1 MMVGLLFHSTGG
13 PTLFDQ
19 LFTSPKAVG
28 RYSNA
33 PLAEER
39 LRYLAHCAVQGSTRS
54 SLRLIAQHQLIF
66 VDYLHLQE
74 ADSLTVEQIK
84 AAADLWVGRQPQP
97 YTHNAGDYRWARW
110 RFISDA
116 RQWLSFLGRLR
127 TVETARRPY
136 AYLIEGFR
144 DHMIGEKGLSQHTVR
159 IRCWHVEQFLN
170 RLWEQHPS
178 FDEVTIADIDAAVT
192 RKGDR
197 DGYARTS
204 IQSYINSLRAFFRYA
219 EQHGWC
225 RPGLAAAIM
234 SVHLFADEGLP
245 KGASWGDVQ
254 LLLANTKSNQAKD
267 IRDRAIIMLFAIY
280 GMRVGEV
287 RGLKLEDLDW
297 EKELIYL
304 TRPKPRRRQSYP
316 LTYAVGEAILRYLKK
331 VRPRTSRREV
341 FLTVKAPWQP
351 LSSGALYDLVSD
363 RLHPLVADLPHYG
376 PHSLRHACATR
387 LLAEGLSMKEIGD
400 HLGHRK
406 ADTTRVYAKLDL
418 AGLRQV
424 ADFDLGGLL

>member
-1 MMVGLLFHSTGG
+1 MFN
-13 PTLFDQ
+13 Q
-19 LFTSPKAVG
+19 LFTSPKAVD
-28 RYSNA
+28 RYSSA

-39 LRYLAHCAVQGSTRS
+39 LRYLAHCAAQGSTRS
-54 SLRLIAQHQLIF
+54 SLRLIAQHQLVF

-74 ADSLTVEQIK
+74 ADSLTVEQIE
-84 AAADLWVGRQPQP
+84 AAADLWIGRQPQP
-97 YTHNAGDYRWARW
+97 HTHNAAGYRWARM

-127 TVETARRPY
+127 TIEAPRRPY
-136 AYLIEGFR
+136 AYLIEEFT
-144 DHMIGEKGLSQHTVR
+144 DHMIREKGLSQHTVR

-170 RLWEQHPS
+170 RFWERHQS
-178 FDEVTIADIDAAVT
+178 FDEVTIADIDAAVA
-192 RKGDR
+192 RKGGQ

-204 IQSYINSLRAFFRYA
+204 IQNYINALRAFFRYA
-219 EQHGWC
+219 EQRGWC
-225 RPGLAAAIM
+225 CPGLATAIM

-245 KGASWGDVQ
+245 KGPAWSDVQ
-254 LLLANTKSNQAKD
+254 LLLANTKSDQPKD
-267 IRDRAIIMLFAIY
+267 IRDRAIIMLFAVY
-280 GMRVGEV
+280 GMRAGEV

-316 LTYAVGEAILRYLKK
+316 LSYTVGEAILRYLKR
-331 VRPRTSRREV
+331 VRPRTSQREV
-341 FLTVKAPWQP
+341 FLTVKAPVQP
-351 LSSGALYDLVSD
+351 LSSGSLYDLVSD
-363 RLHPLVADLPHYG
+363 RLRALDVSLPHYG

-406 ADTTRVYAKLDL
+406 ADTTRVYAKVDL

>member
-1 MMVGLLFHSTGG
+1 MFN
-13 PTLFDQ
+13 Q
-19 LFTSPKAVG
+19 LFTSPKAVD
-28 RYSNA
+28 RYSSA

-39 LRYLAHCAVQGSTRS
+39 LRYLAHCAAQGSTRS
-54 SLRLIAQHQLIF
+54 SLRLIAQHQLVF

-74 ADSLTVEQIK
+74 ADSLTVEQIE
-84 AAADLWVGRQPQP
+84 AAADLWIGRQPQP
-97 YTHNAGDYRWARW
+97 HTHNAADYRWARW

-127 TVETARRPY
+127 TIEAPRRPY
-136 AYLIEGFR
+136 AYLIEEFT
-144 DHMIGEKGLSQHTVR
+144 DHMIREKGLSQHTVR

-170 RLWEQHPS
+170 RFWERHQS
-178 FDEVTIADIDAAVT
+178 FDEVTIADIDAAVA
-192 RKGDR
+192 RKGGQ
-197 DGYARTS
+197 DGYARAS
-204 IQSYINSLRAFFRYA
+204 IQNYINALRAFFRYA
-219 EQHGWC
+219 EQRGWC
-225 RPGLAAAIM
+225 CPGLATAIM

-245 KGASWGDVQ
+245 KGPAWGDVQ
-254 LLLANTKSNQAKD
+254 LLLANTKSDQPKD
-267 IRDRAIIMLFAIY
+267 IRDRAIIMLFAVY

-316 LTYAVGEAILRYLKK
+316 LSYTVGEAIVRYLKK
-331 VRPRTSRREV
+331 VRPRTSQREV
-341 FLTVKAPWQP
+341 FLTVKAPVQP
-351 LSSGALYDLVSD
+351 LSSGSLYDLVSD
-363 RLHPLVADLPHYG
+363 RLRALDVSLPHYG

-406 ADTTRVYAKLDL
+406 PDTTRVYAKVDL

>member
-1 MMVGLLFHSTGG
+1 M
-13 PTLFDQ
+13 FDE
-19 LFTSPKAVG
+19 LFTSLKAVD
-28 RYSNA
+28 RYSSG
-33 PLAEER
+33 PLLDER
-39 LRYLAHCAVQGSTRS
+39 LRYLAHCAAQGSTRS
-54 SLRLIAQHQLIF
+54 SLRLIAQHQLVL

-74 ADSLTVEQIK
+74 ADSLTVEEVE
-84 AAADLWVGRQPQP
+84 AAAARWVSRQPQP
-97 YTHNAGDYRWARW
+97 HTHNAADYRWARW

-127 TVETARRPY
+127 TIEAPRRPY
-136 AYLIEGFR
+136 AHLIEGFT
-144 DHMIGEKGLSQHTVR
+144 DHMIRERGLSQHTAR
-159 IRCWHVEQFLN
+159 TRCWYVEQFLN
-170 RLWEQHPS
+170 RFWERHRS
-178 FDEVTIADIDAAVT
+178 FDEVTIADIDVAVA
-192 RKGDR
+192 RKGDE
-197 DGYARTS
+197 DGYARAS
-204 IQSYINSLRAFFRYA
+204 IQGYINSLRAFFCYA
-219 EQHGWC
+219 EQRGWC

-245 KGASWGDVQ
+245 KGPAWNDVQ
-254 LLLANTKSNQAKD
+254 LLLANTKGDQPKD
-267 IRDRAIIMLFAIY
+267 IRDRAIIMLFAVY
-280 GMRVGEV
+280 AMRVGEV

-297 EKELIYL
+297 ETELIYL

-316 LTYAVGEAILRYLKK
+316 LSYTVGEAILRYLKN

-341 FLTVKAPWQP
+341 FLTVKAPFQP
-351 LSSGALYDLVSD
+351 LSGGCLYDLVSD
-363 RLHPLVADLPHYG
+363 RLRLLGVSLPHYG

-406 ADTTRVYAKLDL
+406 TDTTRVYAKVDL